1 MISPMFSR
9 SICLVVGILVCLASI
24 ASTRGETVSFPK
36 DQPVFKTEIRSG
48 YAATETETSLYLRPT
63 AADTSTFADAS
74 NYFFAFIALPASDV
88 SDAASAKKYVES
100 YRANELKKLNMEEE
114 KTPWPVSEEDLPNGL
129 KGWSADSDS
138 FLKINKG
145 DLPQMRAFTAIVFS
159 PNGKD
164 YYLMAAFGLSGAAT
178 ANKDFLK
185 KSIVAAK

>member
-1 MISPMFSR
+1 MTSKPC
-9 SICLVVGILVCLASI
+9 CLVVGILVCLASI
-24 ASTRGETVSFPK
+24 APLRAEIASFPK
-36 DQPVFKTEIRSG
+36 DQPVFKTEIPSG
-48 YAATETETSLYLRPT
+48 YAATQTETSLYLRPT
-63 AADTSTFADAS
+63 AADTSRYADAS

-88 SDAASAKKYVES
+88 SDEASAKKYVES
-100 YRANELKKLNMEEE
+100 YRASELKKLNMEEE
-114 KTPWPVSEEDLPNGL
+114 KTPWPVAEEELPNGL

-164 YYLMAAFGLSGAAT
+164 YYLMEAFGLSGAAA

>member
-9 SICLVVGILVCLASI
+9 SICLVIGIFFCLSSVASLR
-24 ASTRGETVSFPK
+24 ADTASFPK
-36 DQPVFKTEIRSG
+36 DEPVFKMEIPSG

-63 AADTSTFADAS
+63 AADAS
-74 NYFFAFIALPASDV
+74 NYFFAFIALPASEV
-88 SDAASAKKYVES
+88 SDEASAKKYVEA
-100 YRANELKKLNMEEE
+100 YRASELKKLNMEEE
-114 KTPWPVSEEDLPNGL
+114 KTPWPVSEEELPNGL

-159 PNGKD
+159 PNGKT
-164 YYLMAAFGLSGAAT
+164 YYLMEAFGLSGAAT